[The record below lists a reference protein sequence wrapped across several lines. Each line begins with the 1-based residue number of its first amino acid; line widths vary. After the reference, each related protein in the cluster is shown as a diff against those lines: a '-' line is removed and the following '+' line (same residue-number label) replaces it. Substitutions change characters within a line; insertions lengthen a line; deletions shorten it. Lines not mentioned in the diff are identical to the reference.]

1 MSFMQCQMHFDSLF
15 TDAIPSCA
23 DTCSGVTL
31 KEQLCEALCAELRG
45 MVYLASNK
53 QLVALPIFFFAILN
67 LLFGSGQPLHALLGL
82 PR

>member
-15 TDAIPSCA
+15 TDAIRSCA

-31 KEQLCEALCAELRG
+31 KEQLCEALSAELRG

-53 QLVALPIFFFAILN
+53 HLVALPIFF
-67 LLFGSGQPLHALLGL
+67 L
-82 PR
+82 PF